1 MPIIKSLK
9 RKNPFD
15 LNKSVTIG
23 TALPLNEV
31 NFFKGTE
38 TMAEQ
43 NKTNLINLLLTEPFE
58 RINLPNYGVG
68 IRNLLF
74 EQNLNQDLLQEKIF
88 QQTSRYIPTIKVI
101 QVKTGL
107 SEDKHTLYLNV
118 IYKSLLDNSLDN
130 IQLNFN

>member
-38 TMAEQ
+38 TMA
-43 NKTNLINLLLTEPFE
+43 
-58 RINLPNYGVG
+58 
-68 IRNLLF
+68 
-74 EQNLNQDLLQEKIF
+74 
-88 QQTSRYIPTIKVI
+88 
-101 QVKTGL
+101 
-107 SEDKHTLYLNV
+107 
-118 IYKSLLDNSLDN
+118 
-130 IQLNFN
+130 

>member
-1 MPIIKSLK
+1 MPLINNFK
-9 RKNPFD
+9 RKSPLD
-15 LNKSVTIG
+15 LNKSITIG
-23 TALPLNEV
+23 TALPINEV

-43 NKTNLINLLLTEPFE
+43 NKTNLINLLLTDPFE

-68 IRNLLF
+68 IKHLLF
-74 EQNLNQDLLQEKIF
+74 EQNLDENLLQEKIY
-88 QQTSRYIPTIKVI
+88 QQTARYIPSIKVVH
-101 QVKTGL
+101 VKTGL
-107 SEDKHTLYLNV
+107 SKDKHTLHLNV